1 MRQPSPQKSTILLI
15 EDTLSLQMVY
25 RSVLAAAGYQVAV
38 AGTAAL
44 GLAQVAALKPAVVLL
59 DLVLPDRD
67 GLEVMHDLVTR
78 HPETT
83 IIAITANGSVN
94 RAVEAMRAG
103 AHDFLVKPF
112 DETRLLSAVQN
123 ALADRQPP
131 APRSSAPQ
139 PGRAPGLAPGKST
152 GQTPGQSTAQA
163 PGQTLNAATDHT
175 AENAAVTDP
184 SGFIGSSQVMARIH
198 DTIASVAR
206 SMATVFITGE
216 SGTGKELCALAV
228 HARSARASGPFIA
241 LNCGAIP
248 QDLLE
253 SEVFGHMKGSFTGAI
268 SDKPGAAAAADGGT
282 LFLDEVCEMAP
293 ALQTKLLRFLQ
304 TSTVQPVGSTRPK
317 KVNVRIVCATNRDP
331 AEAVRR
337 GHFRED
343 LYYRLYVVPI
353 HMPPLRDRGQDIIEI
368 ADAALVRF
376 AHEEGRQFHGL
387 DPTVRSLLVSLPWPG
402 NVRQLLN
409 VMRNVV
415 VLNPGGWV
423 TPDML
428 PPSLAERLPV
438 AADSPRSLHLAPDL
452 YQPDLHQNGLSVPN
466 YPGSN
471 QSAAT
476 HSATDSLVGLTLAD
490 AERQLIEATVARHG
504 GSIPKAARVL
514 DVSPSTLY
522 RKIESWKAEA
532 G

>member
-1 MRQPSPQKSTILLI
+1 MKSAASTRASILLV

-25 RSVLAAAGYQVAV
+25 RSILSSAGYRVAV
-38 AGTAAL
+38 ASTAAE
-44 GLAQVAALKPAVVLL
+44 GLQLFQSLKPAVVLL
-59 DLVLPDRD
+59 DLILPDRD
-67 GLEVMHDLVTR
+67 GLALMQDILAEA
-78 HPETT
+78 PETS

-112 DETRLLSAVQN
+112 DENRFLSAVQN
-123 ALADRQPP
+123 ALAERSRP
-131 APRSSAPQ
+131 APPVPAP
-139 PGRAPGLAPGKST
+139 PPERPAL
-152 GQTPGQSTAQA
+152 
-163 PGQTLNAATDHT
+163 TDS
-175 AENAAVTDP
+175 
-184 SGFIGSSQVMARIH
+184 SGFIGSSPAMGRIH
-198 DTIASVAR
+198 STIASVAR

-228 HARSARASGPFIA
+228 HANSARANGPFIA

-268 SDKPGAAAAADGGT
+268 SDKPGAATAADGGT
-282 LFLDEVCEMAP
+282 LFLDEICEMAP

-304 TSTVQPVGSTRPK
+304 TSTVQPVGATRPK

-331 AEAVRR
+331 LDAVRR
-337 GHFRED
+337 GYFRED

-353 HMPPLRDRGQDIIEI
+353 HMPPLRDRAGDVLEI
-368 ADAALVRF
+368 AEAALRRF
-376 AHEEGRQFHGL
+376 AEEEGRSFYGF
-387 DPTVRSLLVSLPWPG
+387 DPSVQALLSRLPWPG

-409 VMRNVV
+409 VIRNVV

-428 PPSLAERLPV
+428 PPGLAAEETAPALPAPSLAPLNDPP
-438 AADSPRSLHLAPDL
+438 AL
-452 YQPDLHQNGLSVPN
+452 
-466 YPGSN
+466 
-471 QSAAT
+471 
-476 HSATDSLVGLTLAD
+476 DSLVGLTLAE
-490 AERQLIEATVARHG
+490 AERRLIEATLALHG
-504 GSIPKAARVL
+504 GSVPRAARVL

-522 RKIESWKAEA
+522 RKIDGWKSPNS
-532 G
+532 

>member
-1 MRQPSPQKSTILLI
+1 MKPPASARPPILLV

-25 RSVLAAAGYQVAV
+25 RSILTGAGYRVAV
-38 AGTAAL
+38 AGTAAE
-44 GLAQVAALKPAVVLL
+44 GLAQFARLQPAIVLM
-59 DLVLPDRD
+59 DLVLPDSD
-67 GLEVMHDLVTR
+67 GLKLMQQMLASQPQTSV
-78 HPETT
+78 
-83 IIAITANGSVN
+83 IAITANGSVN
-94 RAVEAMRAG
+94 LAVDAMRAG

-112 DETRLLSAVQN
+112 DEGRLISTVQN
-123 ALADRQPP
+123 ALAERR
-131 APRSSAPQ
+131 ARSSVVASPGAPA
-139 PGRAPGLAPGKST
+139 GTDTST
-152 GQTPGQSTAQA
+152 HGEVA
-163 PGQTLNAATDHT
+163 
-175 AENAAVTDP
+175 
-184 SGFIGSSQVMARIH
+184 GFIGSSAEMARIH
-198 DTIASVAR
+198 ATITSVAP

-228 HARSARASGPFIA
+228 HAESARASGPFIA

-282 LFLDEVCEMAP
+282 LFLDEICEMAP

-304 TSTVQPVGSTRPK
+304 TSTVQPVGATRPK

-331 AEAVRR
+331 MDAVRR

-343 LYYRLYVVPI
+343 LYYRLFVVPI
-353 HMPPLRDRGQDIIEI
+353 HMPPLRNRGQDVIEI
-368 ADAALVRF
+368 AEAALYRF
-376 AHEEGRQFHGL
+376 AREEGREFLGL
-387 DPTVRSLLVSLPWPG
+387 SPEVRAILPRLPWPG

-409 VMRNVV
+409 VIRNVV

-423 TPDML
+423 TLDML
-428 PPSLAERLPV
+428 PPGLAEAGPMPV
-438 AADSPRSLHLAPDL
+438 EVPQIPGAADPIP
-452 YQPDLHQNGLSVPN
+452 
-466 YPGSN
+466 
-471 QSAAT
+471 AA
-476 HSATDSLVGLTLAD
+476 DSLVGLTLAE
-490 AERQLIEATVARHG
+490 AERRLIEATVVRHG

-522 RKIESWKAEA
+522 RKIEGWKAEA